1 MGALFSNNQSFIFN
15 YKLNFKGCISRM
27 VISYAVLNKKTLSS
41 SDIQM
46 FLILVNVFL
55 LLKYKYCNTTKH
67 FFLHIFI
74 LRSFLVVL
82 HLRSH
87 SNFLLSLQLL
97 RGDVEMN
104 PRPKL
109 ISKESF
115 SVCHWNL
122 YSITAHTKI
131 LY

>member
-15 YKLNFKGCISRM
+15 YKLNFKGSISRM

-122 YSITAHTKI
+122 YSITTHTKI

>member
-1 MGALFSNNQSFIFN
+1 MGALFSNNQSIIFN

-122 YSITAHTKI
+122 YSITTHTKI

>member
-1 MGALFSNNQSFIFN
+1 
-15 YKLNFKGCISRM
+15 
-27 VISYAVLNKKTLSS
+27 
-41 SDIQM
+41 M

-122 YSITAHTKI
+122 YSITTHTKI